1 MARNPRVLAAY
12 RAMRALGIAEATVK
26 PVLKNLLR
34 LYEKNW
40 ELIEEENYR
49 ALADAIFEYEETKVD
64 EQKKQSE
71 IADQDNILEG
81 KTQLHDEP
89 ARPLKRLRLRN
100 QESQVSPSLAN
111 SSQTLGGAVM
121 KRPKLEDA
129 EQPQTLAE
137 RQPQG
142 IAETP
147 EPSVGNIR
155 PELQPVSSPQAH
167 LVNKGKQPAL
177 PQPLALQGR
186 SDLSPTS
193 ATKRA
198 ESDLLHTQQHLRDKG
213 KETLSL
219 QIAAKEK
226 RSIPVRS
233 FHLNAEPGIILSPKR
248 KVHDTPALM
257 KPKDEP
263 YTDDILQLE
272 VPIAV
277 IHPDP
282 LHKRNFPEN
291 NSTGKL
297 DGPQPPVNSRV
308 DGEDEVNG
316 GPASSSGAG
325 TNCELANI
333 SNLEIASSPL
343 GEVKISL
350 SCNSAHGKP
359 DFRMPSLD
367 TLLKLVEDKCL
378 RSYKIIDPNFSVTK
392 LMRDMCDCFLELGTH
407 TEESHE
413 GSINTTPTGDL
424 LGKSTAPD
432 AVGSCGDEENFSMS
446 SCITNGSFKIQC
458 STEVAVPQIPRL
470 LSTSLNGLGDHIQ
483 LNSKITE
490 NSCGENGQEKETN
503 GPNNAN
509 SLSLVLVQQRQLTP
523 DDIRFIHDVDD
534 ITKGEEKVRIPLV
547 NETNSEFPTPFHY
560 ISQNLVFQ
568 NAYMNLSLARI
579 GIENCCSTCFGDCLS
594 SSTPCACACESGGDF
609 AYTLEGLVKEDF
621 LEECISRSRDPQQH
635 QLAFCQECP
644 LERSK
649 AEDILEPC
657 KGHIVRKFIKECWSK
672 CGCSKQCRNRLV
684 QRGITCNFQVFLTPD
699 GKGWGL
705 RTLEDLPKGS
715 FVCEYVGEI
724 LTTVELYERNMQ
736 STSRGKKTYPVLL
749 DADWALRGILKDE
762 EALCLDATF
771 YGNVARFINHRCLDA
786 NLVEIPVEV
795 ESPDHHYYHL
805 ALFTTRKVNALEELT
820 WDYGIDFD
828 DQDHPVKTFRCCCGS
843 KFCRN
848 MKRTRSRS
856 ALSLG

>member
-49 ALADAIFEYEETKVD
+49 ALADAIFEYEETK
-64 EQKKQSE
+64 
-71 IADQDNILEG
+71 QDNILGGE
-81 KTQLHDEP
+81 TQLHDEP

-100 QESQVSPSLAN
+100 QESQ
-111 SSQTLGGAVM
+111 
-121 KRPKLEDA
+121 DA

-155 PELQPVSSPQAH
+155 PELHPVSSPQAH
-167 LVNKGKQPAL
+167 L
-177 PQPLALQGR
+177 
-186 SDLSPTS
+186 
-193 ATKRA
+193 RA
-198 ESDLLHTQQHLRDKG
+198 ESDLLHTQQRLRDKG
-213 KETLSL
+213 KEPLSP

-233 FHLNAEPGIILSPKR
+233 FHLNAEPGIILSPKQ

-263 YTDDILQLE
+263 FTDDILQLE

-282 LHKRNFPEN
+282 LHKGNLPEN
-291 NSTGKL
+291 YSTGKL

-350 SCNSAHGKP
+350 SCNSALGKP
-359 DFRMPSLD
+359 DFR
-367 TLLKLVEDKCL
+367 
-378 RSYKIIDPNFSVTK
+378 
-392 LMRDMCDCFLELGTH
+392 TH

-458 STEVAVPQIPRL
+458 STE
-470 LSTSLNGLGDHIQ
+470 
-483 LNSKITE
+483 
-490 NSCGENGQEKETN
+490 ETN

-509 SLSLVLVQQRQLTP
+509 SLSLVVVQQRQLTP

-621 LEECISRSRDPQQH
+621 LEECISRNRDPQQH

-736 STSRGKKTYPVLL
+736 STSRGKQTYPVLL

>member
-1 MARNPRVLAAY
+1 MF
-12 RAMRALGIAEATVK
+12 
-26 PVLKNLLR
+26 LLT
-34 LYEKNW
+34 
-40 ELIEEENYR
+40 
-49 ALADAIFEYEETKVD
+49 FT
-64 EQKKQSE
+64 
-71 IADQDNILEG
+71 
-81 KTQLHDEP
+81 
-89 ARPLKRLRLRN
+89 
-100 QESQVSPSLAN
+100 
-111 SSQTLGGAVM
+111 
-121 KRPKLEDA
+121 
-129 EQPQTLAE
+129 
-137 RQPQG
+137 
-142 IAETP
+142 
-147 EPSVGNIR
+147 
-155 PELQPVSSPQAH
+155 
-167 LVNKGKQPAL
+167 
-177 PQPLALQGR
+177 
-186 SDLSPTS
+186 
-193 ATKRA
+193 
-198 ESDLLHTQQHLRDKG
+198 
-213 KETLSL
+213 
-219 QIAAKEK
+219 
-226 RSIPVRS
+226 
-233 FHLNAEPGIILSPKR
+233 
-248 KVHDTPALM
+248 
-257 KPKDEP
+257 
-263 YTDDILQLE
+263 
-272 VPIAV
+272 
-277 IHPDP
+277 DP
-282 LHKRNFPEN
+282 LHKGNLPEN
-291 NSTGKL
+291 YSTGKL

-350 SCNSAHGKP
+350 SCNSALGKP

-470 LSTSLNGLGDHIQ
+470 LSSSLNGLGDHIQ
-483 LNSKITE
+483 LDSKITE

-503 GPNNAN
+503 DPNNAN
-509 SLSLVLVQQRQLTP
+509 SLSLVVVQQRQLTP

-684 QRGITCNFQVFLTPD
+684 QRGITCNFQV
-699 GKGWGL
+699 
-705 RTLEDLPKGS
+705 
-715 FVCEYVGEI
+715 
-724 LTTVELYERNMQ
+724 RN
-736 STSRGKKTYPVLL
+736 
-749 DADWALRGILKDE
+749 
-762 EALCLDATF
+762 
-771 YGNVARFINHRCLDA
+771 
-786 NLVEIPVEV
+786 
-795 ESPDHHYYHL
+795 
-805 ALFTTRKVNALEELT
+805 
-820 WDYGIDFD
+820 
-828 DQDHPVKTFRCCCGS
+828 
-843 KFCRN
+843 
-848 MKRTRSRS
+848 
-856 ALSLG
+856 

>member
-71 IADQDNILEG
+71 IADQDNIFGGE
-81 KTQLHDEP
+81 TQLHDEP

-177 PQPLALQGR
+177 PQPLAVQGR

-198 ESDLLHTQQHLRDKG
+198 ESDLLHTQQRLRDKG
-213 KETLSL
+213 KEPLSP

-233 FHLNAEPGIILSPKR
+233 FHPNAEPGIILSPKR

-263 YTDDILQLE
+263 FTDDILQLE

-277 IHPDP
+277 IHP
-282 LHKRNFPEN
+282 
-291 NSTGKL
+291 
-297 DGPQPPVNSRV
+297 
-308 DGEDEVNG
+308 
-316 GPASSSGAG
+316 
-325 TNCELANI
+325 
-333 SNLEIASSPL
+333 
-343 GEVKISL
+343 
-350 SCNSAHGKP
+350 
-359 DFRMPSLD
+359 
-367 TLLKLVEDKCL
+367 
-378 RSYKIIDPNFSVTK
+378 
-392 LMRDMCDCFLELGTH
+392 GTH

-470 LSTSLNGLGDHIQ
+470 LSSSLNGLGDQIQ
-483 LNSKITE
+483 LDSKITE

-509 SLSLVLVQQRQLTP
+509 SLSLVVVQQRQLTP

-736 STSRGKKTYPVLL
+736 STSRGKQTYPVLL

-856 ALSLG
+856 AFSLG